1 MTRWQFFSPGWSH
14 AICTTV
20 AVILALYV
28 AYFLQLENP
37 YSAATTVLVVA
48 SPIHGMVL
56 AKSVYRFLG
65 TLLGAAA
72 SILLMACFAQT
83 PELFLLGTALWV
95 GVFTAASS
103 LLRRFRAYGAV
114 LAGYTITLV
123 AFGAIDKPLSIFDLA
138 MARIAVVT
146 VGIACSALVTILLAP
161 NTASRDF
168 PQKLK
173 SALQSAADFVTLAV
187 APADEKQIAAGRLL
201 AARQI
206 QALDTALYG
215 AAAETAEM
223 AHRSGYIRR
232 AVAALF
238 GLLTSA
244 SSLRVFSDM
253 PAAQHADTEVGL
265 LLQQSAAL
273 LRRLV
278 AMDGVAAMSGEV
290 KALRQRCAVVQ
301 ARLDIAASP
310 SSIIAFNRLDDF
322 LDHLSVLVDSLAA
335 FMDRKAK
342 PLDIRLP
349 HHRDVPAALING
361 LRGMMAVL
369 LVSILWIYTAW
380 PNGNQV
386 FGATVPICA
395 LLGASERPQAD
406 AVDFFKGVLLAAI
419 AGLVCSYGLLTA
431 ISGFPL
437 LALALA
443 PFVLVGAYY
452 SARPQSMGIA
462 TGFLIFFITFVAPH
476 NPMQFDLSGYFNTA
490 FANLIGIGCV
500 LPIFRVVFPRRS
512 GRAIQNLAQ
521 QLVTSLMRLAKRP
534 SLNRLLRWEHQAHDR
549 LTAIAMRLPLEDGNR
564 AKLLTGGFAAIRIAR
579 NLARVRRQMEILPL
593 DHATRA
599 AVLRVFEACRH
610 LAQQPVQ
617 AVYRLREAAD
627 RLEAGIPALPPDTAA
642 VVKRVIAALRESA
655 ELLGRHEAF
664 FTGRKRGAEARL
676 HEPSGKI
683 ATC

>member
-1 MTRWQFFSPGWSH
+1 MIRWPFLSPGWSH
-14 AICTTV
+14 AVCTTI

-95 GVFTAASS
+95 GLFTAASS

-123 AFGAIDKPLSIFDLA
+123 AFGAVDKPLSIFDLA
-138 MARIAVVT
+138 MARISVVT

-173 SALQSAADFVTLAV
+173 GALQSAADFVTLALS
-187 APADEKQIAAGRLL
+187 PGDEKRIAAGRLL

-244 SSLRVFSDM
+244 SSLRVFGDM
-253 PAAQHADTEVGL
+253 PAARHADNEIGP

-273 LRRLV
+273 LQRLAAV
-278 AMDGVAAMSGEV
+278 DGAAAMSGEV
-290 KALRQRCAVVQ
+290 KALRQRCAVAQ
-301 ARLDIAASP
+301 ARLDMAASP

-322 LDHLSVLVDSLAA
+322 LDHLSALVDSLVA
-335 FMDRKAK
+335 FTDRKAR

-349 HHRDVPAALING
+349 HHRDLPAALING

-369 LVSILWIYTAW
+369 LVSVLWIYTAW

-419 AGLVCSYGLLTA
+419 AGLVCTYGLLAA

-443 PFVLVGAYY
+443 PFVLIGAYY
-452 SARPQSMGIA
+452 STRPRTMGIA

-500 LPIFRVVFPRRS
+500 LPIFRVVFPQRS
-512 GRAIQNLAQ
+512 GRAVQNLAR
-521 QLVTSLMRLAKRP
+521 QLVISLMRLAGRP
-534 SLNRLLRWEHQAHDR
+534 SLKRLLRWEHQAHDR
-549 LTAIAMRLPLEDGNR
+549 LAAIAMRLPLEDGNR

-579 NLARVRRQMEILPL
+579 DLVRIKGQMETLPL
-593 DHATRA
+593 DHATRTA
-599 AVLRVFEACRH
+599 LLRVFEACRH
-610 LAQQPVQ
+610 LAGHPMQ
-617 AVYRLREAAD
+617 AVHHLRDAAD
-627 RLEAGIPALPPDTAA
+627 RLQAGIPALPPDGAA
-642 VVKRVIAALRESA
+642 MAKRAIAALRESA
-655 ELLGRHEAF
+655 DLLAQHESF
-664 FTGRKRGAEARL
+664 FTGRKGRTDAR
-676 HEPSGKI
+676 PCQSVGQV